1 MRIFAGE
8 LEGEGWED
16 HLEVAAV
23 LEVSGTEE
31 AGSKL
36 SALKGCLGERL
47 GDGGFSG
54 ASQTVEPED
63 TLASFVC
70 EPMVDV
76 LEDPLPRSLQTR
88 LSVPAEVPG
97 VRGVM

>member
-1 MRIFAGE
+1 MWILAGE

-16 HLEVAAV
+16 HLEIAAV

-36 SALKGCLGERL
+36 SALEGCLGERL
-47 GDGGFSG
+47 GDGRFSSP
-54 ASQTVEPED
+54 SQTVEPED

-76 LEDPLPRSLQTR
+76 LEDTLPRSLQTP

-97 VRGVM
+97 VCGVM